1 MSHCQHDSSLSLLTL
16 IIRVKIHL
24 LPFCVG
30 INKATEYNELSP
42 EGFKVKCG
50 GEADYQGAR
59 DSLVAQT
66 VMNPPA
72 T

>member
-59 DSLVAQT
+59 GSLVAQT